1 MTYANATVSPAAR
14 LRAATGVI
22 AIHALVGA
30 GIIAGLTITGVIAN
44 EDDGIIAYFNPE
56 PPAPPPPPP
65 EAVPE
70 SARAG
75 AGPRHRASAADPPD
89 PQRADRG

>member
-1 MTYANATVSPAAR
+1 MAYANATVSPVAR

-30 GIIAGLTITGVIAN
+30 GIIAGLTITGAITE
-44 EDDGIIAYFNPE
+44 EDDGLIAYFNPD

-65 EAVPE
+65 DLA
-70 SARAG
+70 
-75 AGPRHRASAADPPD
+75 
-89 PQRADRG
+89 